1 LVYKFIDTNEANLKS
16 YASIQTIINGFN
28 LDTDLEGYRTL
39 NVSGRSVFGRD
50 IETMKF
56 SARKSAGSKSTKNK
70 VNKAGTNKFF
80 SSDIQS
86 LVIEVEFLLEAKTN
100 ELFREQLSK
109 FTTILHQEEAK
120 WTWTDDPTFYYT
132 GTITEIGSFKEDK
145 NSIISTFKIL
155 CVDPMKT
162 SIETYVLKGNGK
174 EIEIPDFKEEVDI
187 LEMKFVLNSDSNK
200 FIFENMNGNGKTIF
214 SYLFKAGNTVN
225 ILLQEQRKA
234 LLNSRNLMPA
244 MDLMSD
250 FEDFFVNPKEKIL
263 LSSACD
269 YEIRY
274 KLRSY

>member
-1 LVYKFIDTNEANLKS
+1 MVYKFIDTNEANLKS

-28 LDTDLEGYRTL
+28 LDTELCGYRTL

-56 SARKSAGSKSTKNK
+56 SSRKSAGSKSTRNK
-70 VNKAGTNKFF
+70 GNKAGANKFF

-86 LVIEVEFLLEAKTN
+86 VVIEVEFLLEAKTN
-100 ELFREQLSK
+100 ELFRELLSK

-145 NSIISTFKIL
+145 NFIISTFKIL

-174 EIEIPDFKEEVDI
+174 EIKMPDFKEDIDI
-187 LEMKFVLNSDSNK
+187 LEMKFNLIADTNK
-200 FIFENMNGNGKTIF
+200 FTFENMNGNGKTIF
-214 SYLFKAGNTVN
+214 SYLFKAGNTIN
-225 ILLQEQRKA
+225 ILLKEQKA
-234 LLNSRNLMPA
+234 LLNSKNLMPA

-250 FEDFFVNPKEKIL
+250 FENFFVNPKEKIF

-269 YEIRY
+269 YEIKY

>member
-1 LVYKFIDTNEANLKS
+1 MVYKFIDTNEANLKS

-28 LDTDLEGYRTL
+28 LDTELCGYRTL

-56 SARKSAGSKSTKNK
+56 SSRKSAGSKSTRNK
-70 VNKAGTNKFF
+70 GNKAGNNKFF

-100 ELFREQLSK
+100 ELFRELLSK

-132 GTITEIGSFKEDK
+132 GTITEVESFKEDK

-174 EIEIPDFKEEVDI
+174 EIEIPDFKEDIDI
-187 LEMKFVLNSDSNK
+187 LEMKYVLKDDTNK
-200 FIFENMNGNGKTIF
+200 FTYENMNGNGKTIF
-214 SYLFKAGNTVN
+214 SYLFKAGNTINV
-225 ILLQEQRKA
+225 LLKEQKA

-250 FEDFFVNPKEKIL
+250 FENFFINPKGKIL
-263 LSSACD
+263 LSNACD
-269 YEIRY
+269 YEIKY

>member
-1 LVYKFIDTNEANLKS
+1 MVYKFIDTNEANLKS

-28 LDTDLEGYRTL
+28 LDTELCGYRTL

-56 SARKSAGSKSTKNK
+56 SSRKSAGSKSTRNK
-70 VNKAGTNKFF
+70 GNKAGSNKFF

-86 LVIEVEFLLEAKTN
+86 MVIKVEFLLEAKTN
-100 ELFREQLSK
+100 ELFRELLSK

-120 WTWTDDPTFYYT
+120 WTWTDDPVFYYT
-132 GTITEIGSFKEDK
+132 GTISEIGSFKEDK
-145 NSIISTFKIL
+145 NSVISTFKIL
-155 CVDPMKT
+155 CVDPIKT

-174 EIEIPDFKEEVDI
+174 EIQMPDFKEDIDI
-187 LEMKFVLNSDSNK
+187 LEMKFNLNADTNK
-200 FIFENMNGNGKTIF
+200 FTFENMNGNGKTIF
-214 SYLFKAGNTVN
+214 SYLFKAGNTIE
-225 ILLQEQRKA
+225 ILLKEQKA

-250 FEDFFVNPKEKIL
+250 FENFFVNPKEKIL

>member
-1 LVYKFIDTNEANLKS
+1 MVYKFIDTNEANLKS

-28 LDTDLEGYRTL
+28 LDTELCGYRTL

-56 SARKSAGSKSTKNK
+56 SSRKSAGSKSTRNK
-70 VNKAGTNKFF
+70 SNKAGANKFF

-100 ELFREQLSK
+100 ELFRELLSK
-109 FTTILHQEEAK
+109 FITILHQEEAK
-120 WTWTDDPTFYYT
+120 WTWTDDPSFYYT
-132 GTITEIGSFKEDK
+132 GTISEIGSFKEDK
-145 NSIISTFKIL
+145 NSVISTFKIL

-162 SIETYVLKGNGK
+162 SIETYVLKGNSRQ
-174 EIEIPDFKEEVDI
+174 IEIPDFKEEVDI

-200 FIFENMNGNGKTIF
+200 FTFENMNGNGKTIF
-214 SYLFKAGNTVN
+214 SYLFKSNNRIN
-225 ILLQEQRKA
+225 ISLKEQRC
-234 LLNSRNLMPA
+234 LLNGRNLMSA

-250 FEDFFVNPKEKIL
+250 FENFFVNPKDTIL

-269 YEIRY
+269 YEIKY

>member
-1 LVYKFIDTNEANLKS
+1 MVYKFIDTNEANLKS

-28 LDTDLEGYRTL
+28 LDTELCGYRTL

-56 SARKSAGSKSTKNK
+56 SSRKSAGSKSTRNK
-70 VNKAGTNKFF
+70 GNKAGVNKFF

-86 LVIEVEFLLEAKTN
+86 VVIEVEFLLEAKTN
-100 ELFREQLSK
+100 ELFRELLSK

-120 WTWTDDPTFYYT
+120 WTWTDDQAFYYT
-132 GTITEIGSFKEDK
+132 GTITEIGSFKEDR
-145 NSIISTFKIL
+145 NSVISNFKIL

-162 SIETYVLKGNGK
+162 SVETYVLKGNGK
-174 EIEIPDFKEEVDI
+174 EIKMPDFKEDIDI
-187 LEMKFVLNSDSNK
+187 LEMKFNLNSDTNK
-200 FIFENMNGNGKTIF
+200 FTFENMNGNGKTIF
-214 SYLFKAGNTVN
+214 SYLFKAGNTIE
-225 ILLQEQRKA
+225 ILLKEQKA

-250 FEDFFVNPKEKIL
+250 FENFFVNPKEKIL

-269 YEIRY
+269 YEIKY

>member
-1 LVYKFIDTNEANLKS
+1 MVYKFIDTNEANLKS

-28 LDTDLEGYRTL
+28 LDAELCGYRTL

-56 SARKSAGSKSTKNK
+56 SSRKNAGSKSTRNK
-70 VNKAGTNKFF
+70 GNKAGANKFF

-86 LVIEVEFLLEAKTN
+86 VVIEVEFLLEAKTN
-100 ELFREQLSK
+100 ELFRELLSK

-120 WTWTDDPTFYYT
+120 WTWTDDQAFYYT
-132 GTITEIGSFKEDK
+132 GTITEIGNFKEDK

-174 EIEIPDFKEEVDI
+174 EIEIPDGKDEIDI
-187 LEMKFVLNSDSNK
+187 LEMKYVLKDDTNK
-200 FIFENMNGNGKTIF
+200 FTYENMNGNGKTIF
-214 SYLFKAGNTVN
+214 SYLFKAGNTID
-225 ILLQEQRKA
+225 ILLKEQKC
-234 LLNSRNLMPA
+234 LLNSANLMPA

-250 FEDFFVNPKEKIL
+250 FENFFVNPKEKIL

-269 YEIRY
+269 YEIKY

>member
-1 LVYKFIDTNEANLKS
+1 MAYKFIDTNEANLKS

-28 LDTDLEGYRTL
+28 LDTELCGYRTL

-50 IETMKF
+50 IETLKF
-56 SARKSAGSKSTKNK
+56 SARRNAESKSTKSK
-70 VNKAGTNKFF
+70 SNKAGNNKFF

-100 ELFREQLSK
+100 ELFRELLSK

-132 GTITEIGSFKEDK
+132 GTITDVESFKEDK
-145 NSIISTFKIL
+145 NTVISTFKIL

-162 SIETYVLKGNGK
+162 STETYVLKGNGK

>member
-1 LVYKFIDTNEANLKS
+1 MVYKFIDTNEANLKS

-28 LDTDLEGYRTL
+28 LDTELDGYRTL

-56 SARKSAGSKSTKNK
+56 SSRKSAGSKSTRNK
-70 VNKAGTNKFF
+70 SNKAGANKFF

-86 LVIEVEFLLEAKTN
+86 VVIEVEFLLEAKTN
-100 ELFREQLSK
+100 ELFRELLSK
-109 FTTILHQEEAK
+109 FMTILHQEEAK
-120 WTWTDDPTFYYT
+120 WTWTDDPEFYYT
-132 GTITEIGSFKEDK
+132 GTISEIGSFKEDK
-145 NSIISTFKIL
+145 NSVISTFKIL

-162 SIETYVLKGNGK
+162 SVETYILKGNGK
-174 EIEIPDFKEEVDI
+174 EIEMPDFKEEIDI
-187 LEMKFVLNSDSNK
+187 LEMKFILNSDSNK
-200 FIFENMNGNGKTIF
+200 FTFENMNGNGKTIF
-214 SYLFKAGNTVN
+214 SYLFKAGNTIE
-225 ILLQEQRKA
+225 ILLQEPKA

-250 FEDFFVNPKEKIL
+250 FENFFVNPKDKIL

-269 YEIRY
+269 YEIKY

>member
-1 LVYKFIDTNEANLKS
+1 MVYKFIDTNEANLKS

-28 LDTDLEGYRTL
+28 LDTELGGYRTL

-56 SARKSAGSKSTKNK
+56 SSRKSAGSKSTRNK
-70 VNKAGTNKFF
+70 GNKAGANKFF

-86 LVIEVEFLLEAKTN
+86 VVIEVEFLLEAKTN
-100 ELFREQLSK
+100 ELFRELLSK

-120 WTWTDDPTFYYT
+120 WVWTDDRAFYYT
-132 GTITEIGSFKEDK
+132 GTITEIGNFKEDK
-145 NSIISTFKIL
+145 NSVISTFKIL

-174 EIEIPDFKEEVDI
+174 EIEMPDGKDEIDI
-187 LEMKFVLNSDSNK
+187 LEMKYVLKDDTNK
-200 FIFENMNGNGKTIF
+200 FTYENMNGNGKTIF
-214 SYLFKAGNTVN
+214 SYLFKAGNTID
-225 ILLQEQRKA
+225 ILLKEQKA
-234 LLNSRNLMPA
+234 LLNSKNLKPA

-250 FEDFFVNPKEKIL
+250 FENFFVNPKEKIL
-263 LSSACD
+263 LSSVCD
-269 YEIRY
+269 YEIKY

>member
-1 LVYKFIDTNEANLKS
+1 MGYKFIDTNEANLKS

-28 LDTDLEGYRTL
+28 LDTELDGYRTL

-50 IETMKF
+50 IETLKF
-56 SARKSAGSKSTKNK
+56 SARRNAGSKSTKSK
-70 VNKAGTNKFF
+70 SNKAGNNKFF

-86 LVIEVEFLLEAKTN
+86 VVIEVEFLLEAKTN
-100 ELFREQLSK
+100 ELFRELLSK

-132 GTITEIGSFKEDK
+132 GTITEIGSFKENR
-145 NSIISTFKIL
+145 NSVISTFKIL

-174 EIEIPDFKEEVDI
+174 EIEMPDFKEEIDI

-200 FIFENMNGNGKTIF
+200 FTFENMNGNGKTIF
-214 SYLFKAGNTVN
+214 SYLFKSNNRIN
-225 ILLQEQRKA
+225 ILLEEQKC
-234 LLNSRNLMPA
+234 LLNGRNLMPA

-250 FEDFFVNPKEKIL
+250 FEDFFVNPKDTIL

-269 YEIRY
+269 YEIKY

>member
-1 LVYKFIDTNEANLKS
+1 MVYKFIDTNEANLKS

-28 LDTDLEGYRTL
+28 LDTELCGYRTL

-50 IETMKF
+50 IETLKF
-56 SARKSAGSKSTKNK
+56 SARRNAGSKSTKSKSNK
-70 VNKAGTNKFF
+70 SGNNKFF

-86 LVIEVEFLLEAKTN
+86 VVIEVEFLLEAKTN
-100 ELFREQLSK
+100 ELFRELLSK
-109 FTTILHQEEAK
+109 FITILHQEEAK
-120 WTWTDDPTFYYT
+120 WTWTDDPNFYYT
-132 GTITEIGSFKEDK
+132 GTISEIGDFKEDK
-145 NSIISTFKIL
+145 NSVISTFKIL

-174 EIEIPDFKEEVDI
+174 EIEMPDFKEEIDI

-200 FIFENMNGNGKTIF
+200 FTFENMNGNGKTIF
-214 SYLFKAGNTVN
+214 SYLFKSNNRIN
-225 ILLQEQRKA
+225 ILLEEQKC
-234 LLNSRNLMPA
+234 LLNGRNLMPA

-250 FEDFFVNPKEKIL
+250 FEDFFVNPKDTIL

-269 YEIRY
+269 YEIKY

>member
-1 LVYKFIDTNEANLKS
+1 MVYKFIDTNEANLKS

-28 LDTDLEGYRTL
+28 LDTELCGYRTL

-50 IETMKF
+50 IETLKF
-56 SARKSAGSKSTKNK
+56 SARRNAGSKSTKSNS
-70 VNKAGTNKFF
+70 NKAGNNKFF

-120 WTWTDDPTFYYT
+120 WTWTDDQAFYYT
-132 GTITEIGSFKEDK
+132 GTITEIGSFKEDR
-145 NSIISTFKIL
+145 NSVISAFKIL

-162 SIETYVLKGNGK
+162 STETYVLKGNGK
-174 EIEIPDFKEEVDI
+174 EIEMPDFKEDIDI
-187 LEMKFVLNSDSNK
+187 LEMKFVLNADTNK
-200 FIFENMNGNGKTIF
+200 FTFENMNGNGKTIF
-214 SYLFKAGNTVN
+214 SYLFKTGNTID
-225 ILLQEQRKA
+225 ILLKEQKA

-250 FEDFFVNPKEKIL
+250 FENFFVNPKDKIL
-263 LSSACD
+263 LSSVCD
-269 YEIRY
+269 YEIKY

>member
-1 LVYKFIDTNEANLKS
+1 MAYKFIDTNEANLKS
-16 YASIQTIINGFN
+16 FASIQTIINGFN

-50 IETMKF
+50 IETLKF
-56 SARKSAGSKSTKNK
+56 SARRNAGSKSTKSNS
-70 VNKAGTNKFF
+70 NKAGNNKFF

-120 WTWTDDPTFYYT
+120 WTWTDDQAFYYT

-174 EIEIPDFKEEVDI
+174 EIEIPDFKEDIDI
-187 LEMKFVLNSDSNK
+187 LEMKFILNTDTNK
-200 FIFENMNGNGKTIF
+200 FTFENMNGNGKTIF
-214 SYLFKAGNTVN
+214 SYLFKAGNTIE
-225 ILLQEQRKA
+225 ILLKEQKA
-234 LLNSRNLMPA
+234 LLNSKNLMPA

-250 FEDFFVNPKEKIL
+250 FENFFVNPKEKIL
-263 LSSACD
+263 LSNACD

>member
-1 LVYKFIDTNEANLKS
+1 MVYKFIDTNEANLKS

-28 LDTDLEGYRTL
+28 LDIELCGYRTL

-56 SARKSAGSKSTKNK
+56 SSRKSAGSKSTRNK
-70 VNKAGTNKFF
+70 GNKAGVNKFF

-86 LVIEVEFLLEAKTN
+86 VVIEVEFLLEAKTN
-100 ELFREQLSK
+100 ELFRELLSK

-120 WTWTDDPTFYYT
+120 WTWTDDQAFYYT

-155 CVDPMKT
+155 CVDPRKT
-162 SIETYVLKGNGK
+162 STETYVLKGNGK
-174 EIEIPDFKEEVDI
+174 EIEMPDFKEDIDI
-187 LEMKFVLNSDSNK
+187 LEMKFNLIADTNK
-200 FIFENMNGNGKTIF
+200 FTFKNMNGNGKTIF
-214 SYLFKAGNTVN
+214 SYIFKTGNTIE
-225 ILLQEQRKA
+225 ILLKEQKA

-250 FEDFFVNPKEKIL
+250 FENFFVNPKDKIL

-269 YEIRY
+269 YEIKY

>member
-1 LVYKFIDTNEANLKS
+1 MVYKFIDTNEANLKS

-28 LDTDLEGYRTL
+28 LDTELCGYRTL

-50 IETMKF
+50 IETLKF
-56 SARKSAGSKSTKNK
+56 SARRNAGSKSTKSNS
-70 VNKAGTNKFF
+70 NKAGNNKFF

-100 ELFREQLSK
+100 ELFRELLSK
-109 FTTILHQEEAK
+109 FTTILHQEEAR
-120 WTWTDDPTFYYT
+120 WTWTDDQAFYYT

-145 NSIISTFKIL
+145 NSIISNFKIL

-174 EIEIPDFKEEVDI
+174 EIEMPDFKENIDI
-187 LEMKFVLNSDSNK
+187 LEMKFVLNSDINK
-200 FIFENMNGNGKTIF
+200 FTFENMNGNGKTIF
-214 SYLFKAGNTVN
+214 SYLFKAGNTIN
-225 ILLQEQRKA
+225 ILLKEQKA
-234 LLNSRNLMPA
+234 LLNSRNLMSA

-250 FEDFFVNPKEKIL
+250 FENFFVSPKEKIL
-263 LSSACD
+263 LSNVCD
-269 YEIRY
+269 YEIKY

>member
-1 LVYKFIDTNEANLKS
+1 MVYKFIDTNEANLKS

-28 LDTDLEGYRTL
+28 LDTELCGYRTL

-56 SARKSAGSKSTKNK
+56 SSRKSAGSKSTRNK
-70 VNKAGTNKFF
+70 SNKAGANKFF

-100 ELFREQLSK
+100 ELFRELLSK
-109 FTTILHQEEAK
+109 FITILHQEEAK
-120 WTWTDDPTFYYT
+120 WTWTDDPSFYYT
-132 GTITEIGSFKEDK
+132 GTISEIGSFKEDK
-145 NSIISTFKIL
+145 NSVISTFKIL

-162 SIETYVLKGNGK
+162 SIETYVLKGNSRQ
-174 EIEIPDFKEEVDI
+174 IEIPDFKEEVDI

-200 FIFENMNGNGKTIF
+200 FTFENMNGNGKTIF
-214 SYLFKAGNTVN
+214 SYLFKSNNRIN
-225 ILLQEQRKA
+225 ISLKEQKC
-234 LLNSRNLMPA
+234 LLNGRNLMST

-250 FEDFFVNPKEKIL
+250 FENFFVNPKDTIL

-269 YEIRY
+269 YEIKY

>member
-1 LVYKFIDTNEANLKS
+1 MAYKFIDTNEANLKS
-16 YASIQTIINGFN
+16 FASIQTIINGFN
-28 LDTDLEGYRTL
+28 LDTELCGYRTL

-56 SARKSAGSKSTKNK
+56 SSRKSAGSKSTRNK
-70 VNKAGTNKFF
+70 SNKAGANKFF

-86 LVIEVEFLLEAKTN
+86 VVIEVEFLLEAKTN

-120 WTWTDDPTFYYT
+120 WTWADDPSFYYT
-132 GTITEIGSFKEDK
+132 GTISEIGSFKEDK
-145 NSIISTFKIL
+145 NSVVSTFKIL

-162 SIETYVLKGNGK
+162 SIETYVLKGNSRQ
-174 EIEIPDFKEEVDI
+174 IEIPDFKEDIDI
-187 LEMKFVLNSDSNK
+187 LEMRFVLNSDSNK
-200 FIFENMNGNGKTIF
+200 FTFENMNGNGKTIF
-214 SYLFKAGNTVN
+214 SYLFKSNNRIN
-225 ILLQEQRKA
+225 ILLKEQRC
-234 LLNSRNLMPA
+234 LLNGRNLMSA

-250 FEDFFVNPKEKIL
+250 FENFFVNPKDTIL

-269 YEIRY
+269 YEIKY

>member
-1 LVYKFIDTNEANLKS
+1 MAYKFIDTNEANLKS
-16 YASIQTIINGFN
+16 FASIQTIIDGFN
-28 LDTDLEGYRTL
+28 LDTELDGYRTL

-50 IETMKF
+50 IETLKF
-56 SARKSAGSKSTKNK
+56 SARRNAGSKSTKSK
-70 VNKAGTNKFF
+70 FNKAGNNKFF

-100 ELFREQLSK
+100 ELFRELLSK

-132 GTITEIGSFKEDK
+132 GTITDVESFKEDK
-145 NSIISTFKIL
+145 NTVISTFKIL

-162 SIETYVLKGNGK
+162 SLKTYVLKGNGK
-174 EIEIPDFKEEVDI
+174 EIEMPDFKEDIDI
-187 LEMKFVLNSDSNK
+187 LEMKYVLKNNINK
-200 FIFENMNGNGKTIF
+200 FTYENMNGNGKTIF
-214 SYLFKAGNTVN
+214 SYLFKAGNTID
-225 ILLQEQRKA
+225 ILLKEQKA

-250 FEDFFVNPKEKIL
+250 FENFFVNPKEKIL
-263 LSSACD
+263 LSNACD
-269 YEIRY
+269 YEIKY

>member
-1 LVYKFIDTNEANLKS
+1 MAYKFIDTNEANLKS

-28 LDTDLEGYRTL
+28 LDTELDGYRTL

-56 SARKSAGSKSTKNK
+56 SSRKSAGSKSTRNK
-70 VNKAGTNKFF
+70 GNKAGNNKFF

-145 NSIISTFKIL
+145 NSIISSFKIL

-162 SIETYVLKGNGK
+162 SVETYLLKGNGK
-174 EIEIPDFKEEVDI
+174 EIEIPDVREDIDI
-187 LEMKFVLNSDSNK
+187 LEMRFVLNSDSNK
-200 FIFENMNGNGKTIF
+200 FTFENMNGNGKTIF
-214 SYLFKAGNTVN
+214 SYLFKAGNIIN
-225 ILLQEQRKA
+225 ILLKEQKA